1 MGPKNSSQQNKIENT
16 FLNNE
21 STIIQE
27 DEERVSKNSF
37 EYLTVIG
44 RGGFGKV
51 WKVFQK
57 NTKKHM
63 Q

>member
-27 DEERVSKNSF
+27 D
-37 EYLTVIG
+37 L
-44 RGGFGKV
+44 
-51 WKVFQK
+51 
-57 NTKKHM
+57 KKIKWSIKIVDIYNFIIHIYFY
-63 Q
+63 